1 MDTEATTEVATDGF
15 SDAAFALAVVGLLLA
30 LFGIIVGFHI
40 GDEYGQ
46 KAPDKKTYWK
56 YNGIAYAIG
65 IGASLLVWLTGWV
78 TLAFFT
84 IGALGGAIAG
94 LKMGYGASVGPW
106 KAHDRFFNRSHKR
119 KAQRSRVKGEKVT
132 AGGWAQ
138 RKPEGEGETDEPELM
153 SVSDAGNPGDRKS
166 RRK

>member
-1 MDTEATTEVATDGF
+1 MDTEATTDVATTGF
-15 SDAAFALAVVGLLLA
+15 SDAAFAWAVVGLLLA
-30 LFGIIVGFHI
+30 LFGIILGFHL

-46 KAPDKKTYWK
+46 KAPDKRTYWK

-65 IGASLLVWLTGWV
+65 IGASLAVWLTGWV

-84 IGALGGAIAG
+84 IGMLGGAIAG

-106 KAHDRFFNRSHKR
+106 KAHDRFFNRSNKR
-119 KAQRSRVKGEKVT
+119 RAKSLVKGEKAT

-138 RKPEGEGETDEPELM
+138 RKPANEAETDEPELM
-153 SVSDAGNPGDRKS
+153 SVADPGDPGDRKS